1 MLCAASCNAAVPRF
15 PTGCTFSKR
24 AGGIPNLIFMSCN
37 FRFATS
43 GSITIQD
50 PTGANINIGL
60 ITDPTSWELG
70 VQKNM
75 IRISPT
81 GLGDK
86 PESTFTNA
94 RFSSCLPEEIAS
106 ETHLV
111 NFQSFDIDAD
121 NFYDRAYWNTIRTNY
136 PKYRL
141 LYQDCN
147 GIIYYTGDVTDPGFA
162 FVPTVGPTYVI
173 PQTNDEK
180 AFYQA
185 NLSFKYDGIPAMI
198 EVAGLDFSF
207 DVNT

>member
-1 MLCAASCNAAVPRF
+1 
-15 PTGCTFSKR
+15 
-24 AGGIPNLIFMSCN
+24 MSCN
-37 FRFATS
+37 FQFASSGAVNVTTPT
-43 GSITIQD
+43 GSIISV
-50 PTGANINIGL
+50 GL
-60 ITDPTSWELG
+60 ISDVTSWDIG
-70 VQKNM
+70 IQNNM
-75 IRISPT
+75 IRVSPT

-106 ETHLV
+106 ETHII

-121 NFYDRAYWNTIRTNY
+121 NFWDRTYWNNIRTNY
-136 PKYRL
+136 SKYRL

-147 GIIYYTGDVTDPGFA
+147 GIIYYTGNVTDPGFS

-185 NLSFKYDGIPAMI
+185 NLSFKFEGIPAMI